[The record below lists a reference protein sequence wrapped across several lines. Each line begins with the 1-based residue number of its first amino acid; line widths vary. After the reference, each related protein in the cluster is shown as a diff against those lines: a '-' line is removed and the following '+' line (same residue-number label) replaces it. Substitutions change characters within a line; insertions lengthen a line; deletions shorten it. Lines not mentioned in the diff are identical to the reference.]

1 MHLLQNLCHKKK
13 SVTSVGVSA
22 GECLFV
28 VLPYFNYCRYQR
40 RLQLFTEF
48 VQRYVGSGSGK
59 LKLVVVE
66 GTIKGEAFQL
76 PSLPGVF
83 LHIKVELPDQ
93 VWIKENLINLGVKHL
108 PSGWRYMAWIDADIT
123 FLNLGWVNETIR
135 VLGVGKAGV
144 AQLFQTAI
152 NMGPEEEAMKIDH
165 SFCYMALKSNRPYH
179 KNAKYGFWHPGFAWA
194 MTRETYERI
203 GGLLDCAI
211 LGSGDRHMALSLI
224 GKGAWSYHG
233 GVTEGYKEKVRLFE
247 EKLLGV
253 KFDYVPGTVLHHFH
267 GSLKDRQYV
276 DRWLIL
282 VRHKYDPFK
291 DIYYDRNGLLKLNG
305 EGRRMQE
312 EIRGYFMGRREDGKI
327 A

>member
-1 MHLLQNLCHKKK
+1 MHILQQLCHREK
-13 SVTSVGVSA
+13 SSGGSGVVEKVGDLLYVI
-22 GECLFV
+22 
-28 VLPYFNYCRYQR
+28 LPYFNYCHYHR
-40 RLQLFTEF
+40 RLELFSEF
-48 VQRYVGSGSGK
+48 VGRYAGTRGVR
-59 LKLVVVE
+59 LVVVE
-66 GTIKGEAFQL
+66 GTIKGETFQL
-76 PSLPGVF
+76 PSFSRVF

-108 PSGWRYMAWIDADIT
+108 PVGWKYMAWVDADLT
-123 FLNLGWVNETIR
+123 FLNTNWVQDTVRLLGEVD
-135 VLGVGKAGV
+135 VV
-144 AQLFQTAI
+144 QLFHTAI
-152 NMGPEEEAMKIDH
+152 NMGPEGEAMKIDQ

-194 MTRETYERI
+194 MTRESYEKL

-233 GVTEGYKEKVRLFE
+233 GVTEGYREKVRLFE
-247 EKLLGV
+247 EKCFGLRFG
-253 KFDYVPGTVLHHFH
+253 YVPGTILHHFH

-291 DIYYDRNGLLKLNG
+291 DIYYDKNGLLKLNI

-312 EIRGYFMGRREDGKI
+312 DIRGYFMGRKEDNKV